1 MWRNLSLLMFVVV
14 LGGCAAFVWIT
25 SAALPPV
32 VASHFAASG
41 RANGFAPYEIYVR
54 FMLGMIVVVPGLSVI
69 IPRLGINRPNARI
82 NLPNGAYWLAPARRQ
97 DTIDYLCGHMAV
109 FGMMLAL
116 FLTYVHWMVLA
127 ANLHTPPDL
136 PGEAFLQAMA
146 GFIAA
151 VVVWVILMFRRF
163 RRVAG

>member
-41 RANGFAPYEIYVR
+41 RANGFAPHEIYVR

-116 FLTYVHWMVLA
+116 ANYRTAFAAIAVGVLLLA
-127 ANLHTPPDL
+127 LWTWAGTRQ
-136 PGEAFLQAMA
+136 QAE
-146 GFIAA
+146 
-151 VVVWVILMFRRF
+151 
-163 RRVAG
+163 